1 MGNIDKGVFFVK
13 NDKVALELYDLN
25 KKFVKF
31 IYDGKNTAI
40 LTDENNEE
48 YILENIVFEIRSL
61 LKNGEDLMMLKNE
74 NNVVEEIYFLKV
86 KVDNTLTYEDNFS
99 EKSVEVFEELK
110 ELMEEKA
117 V

>member
-1 MGNIDKGVFFVK
+1 
-13 NDKVALELYDLN
+13 
-25 KKFVKF
+25 
-31 IYDGKNTAI
+31 
-40 LTDENNEE
+40 
-48 YILENIVFEIRSL
+48 
-61 LKNGEDLMMLKNE
+61 MMMQNE
-74 NNVVEEIYFLKV
+74 NNVVKEIYFLKV

>member
-1 MGNIDKGVFFVK
+1 MFSIDRGVFFVK
-13 NDKVALELYDLN
+13 NDRVALELYDLG
-25 KKFVKF
+25 KKFIKLV
-31 IYDGKNTAI
+31 YDGKNTVI

-48 YILENIVFEIRSL
+48 YILENIVYEVRTL
-61 LKNGEDLMMLKNE
+61 LKEGEDLMMMQNE
-74 NNVVEEIYFLKV
+74 NNVVKEIYFLKV